1 MRSSRTNTLITSS
14 SIFIVVLMIGLYS
27 FVYMHPQLVVDRMKE
42 QLQIVVEMKQDHQ
55 TNSDE
60 VIAKLSDIEDIRSAT
75 LRWVPSK
82 EAEREMRYEMGPLVD
97 NLEGQSPFRDLVLF
111 SVKANDYDAVSLE
124 LIKQKVKKIAG
135 VDEVFYQDKVAS
147 QLEDA
152 VQSWSQIL
160 LYGGAIFILIA
171 LLLIYNTLRLGL
183 FADRNSIM
191 TLDLM
196 GARKSFIK
204 RPYIWKAFK
213 NGLLV
218 GVLTILIVVL
228 AVYAL
233 SKAYPDIWKV
243 FLEDSFLLWAII
255 VLSFSLLFNVLS
267 TWVILSS
274 FLKGRL
280 QFT

>member
-42 QLQIVVEMKQDHQ
+42 QLQIVVEMKQGHQ
-55 TNSDE
+55 VSADG
-60 VIAKLSDIEDIRSAT
+60 VIQKLSEMEDIRTAT
-75 LRWVPSK
+75 IRWVPSK

-111 SVKANDYDAVSLE
+111 SVKAEFYDAVSLE
-124 LIKQKVKKIAG
+124 LIKQKVKKIEG

-152 VQSWSQIL
+152 VQSWSQVL
-160 LYGGAIFILIA
+160 LYGGSIFILIA

-183 FADRNSIM
+183 FADRNSIV

-204 RPYIWKAFK
+204 RPYIWKSFK
-213 NGLLV
+213 IGLLV
-218 GVLTILIVVL
+218 GVLTILLVML
-228 AVYAL
+228 AVYTL
-233 SKAYPDIWKV
+233 SRTYPEIWKV
-243 FLEDSFLLWAII
+243 FLEDSFLLWALT

-280 QFT
+280 QFS

>member
-42 QLQIVVEMKQDHQ
+42 QLQIVVEMKQGHQ
-55 TNSDE
+55 VSADG
-60 VIAKLSDIEDIRSAT
+60 VIQKLSEMEDIRTAT
-75 LRWVPSK
+75 IRWVPSK

-97 NLEGQSPFRDLVLF
+97 NLEGQSLFRDLVLF
-111 SVKANDYDAVSLE
+111 SVKAEFYDAVSLE
-124 LIKQKVKKIAG
+124 LIKQKVKKIEG

-152 VQSWSQIL
+152 VQSWSQVL
-160 LYGGAIFILIA
+160 LYGGSIFILIA

-204 RPYIWKAFK
+204 RPYIWKSFK

-218 GVLTILIVVL
+218 GVLTILLVML

-233 SKAYPDIWKV
+233 SRTYPEIWKV
-243 FLEDSFLLWAII
+243 FLEDSFLLWALT

-280 QFT
+280 KFS